1 MLVVSENVRVD
12 LKWNFTSH
20 WLWFSDAD
28 VVVVLVFFAKDV
40 AHGSFFCSQNIDI
53 TTCSLF
59 LKSRPSINFLIRD
72 N

>member
-28 VVVVLVFFAKDV
+28 VVVVVVGVILLKMLLMVLSSVHKISISLLVLCF
-40 AHGSFFCSQNIDI
+40 
-53 TTCSLF
+53 
-59 LKSRPSINFLIRD
+59 
-72 N
+72 